1 MVFKPAACSFNSTGP
16 KVFIKVMEEFV
27 VFLKVTRSNPI
38 LSQPSL
44 PILRM
49 DPVRRIIRGK
59 YDQMKT

>member
-16 KVFIKVMEEFV
+16 KVFKVFEEFV

-49 DPVRRIIRGK
+49 DPGRRIIRGK
-59 YDQMKT
+59 YDQRKT